1 MSWIGGV
8 VGYMLGARFGAL
20 GGIIGAVIGS
30 GVGDYIKGKANEA
43 AAQKQMEEENRRRMR
58 NQSAGRDAASGPR
71 ASTSRTSLEREL
83 VFLSA
88 VGAMLAKLSK
98 ADGHVDETEIAAGE
112 EAFVRLGLTPEKREI
127 CIKAFR
133 AAKSDS
139 HSIFDYASSFA
150 DVTPALTMRELLYDI
165 LWDVACADGVLAPEE
180 RRILEMIVTYL
191 RIRPSLYS
199 EQYFNRVGTRS
210 RSDAGRSRASAAK
223 TDPYEVLGCSPRAS
237 EDELRRAYRALAKKH
252 HPDLLRA
259 QGLPEEMIERATE
272 KMARINAAW
281 DEIRSARGI

>member
-43 AAQKQMEEENRRRMR
+43 AAQKQMEDEARHRMR
-58 NQSAGRDAASGPR
+58 NRSAGRDAASGSR

-112 EAFVRLGLTPEKREI
+112 EAFVRLGLTPETREI

-139 HSIFDYASSFA
+139 HSIFD
-150 DVTPALTMRELLYDI
+150 
-165 LWDVACADGVLAPEE
+165 
-180 RRILEMIVTYL
+180 
-191 RIRPSLYS
+191 
-199 EQYFNRVGTRS
+199 
-210 RSDAGRSRASAAK
+210 
-223 TDPYEVLGCSPRAS
+223 
-237 EDELRRAYRALAKKH
+237 
-252 HPDLLRA
+252 
-259 QGLPEEMIERATE
+259 
-272 KMARINAAW
+272 
-281 DEIRSARGI
+281 

>member
-112 EAFVRLGLTPEKREI
+112 DAFVRLGLTPEKREI

-180 RRILEMIVTYL
+180 RRILETIVTYL

-237 EDELRRAYRALAKKH
+237 EDELRRASHDVKASCGIDHPVPNAGMGSLALVEH
-252 HPDLLRA
+252 FL
-259 QGLPEEMIERATE
+259 
-272 KMARINAAW
+272 
-281 DEIRSARGI
+281 

>member
-43 AAQKQMEEENRRRMR
+43 AAQKQMEEESRRRMR
-58 NQSAGRDAASGPR
+58 NRSAGHGAASGPR
-71 ASTSRTSLEREL
+71 ASTSRTSLERAL

-112 EAFVRLGLTPEKREI
+112 DAFVRLGLTPEKREI

-165 LWDVACADGVLAPEE
+165 LWDVACADGEVSPDE
-180 RRILEMIVTYL
+180 RRILEMIVTPL
-191 RIRPSLYS
+191 RIRPSL
-199 EQYFNRVGTRS
+199 F
-210 RSDAGRSRASAAK
+210 AAQRFRR
-223 TDPYEVLGCSPRAS
+223 LGG
-237 EDELRRAYRALAKKH
+237 RRAARPDDRRAC
-252 HPDLLRA
+252 DL
-259 QGLPEEMIERATE
+259 PFH
-272 KMARINAAW
+272 
-281 DEIRSARGI
+281 RSFAGCFVRHGRDGAPSLFVCPVA